1 MLQLRTRIGRLGRL
15 PVALVVLGL
24 VAAACGTADPDS
36 ESGGSAADEPQRGGS
51 LTVGVEAETNSWLPG
66 EAVLGAGLSVA
77 LSFYDPLMAR
87 NAEGVVQPFLAESME
102 PNEDFTEWVLTLRPG
117 VKFHDGTD
125 LTAEVLKIN
134 FDEYLRADNSRIL
147 GRVFEIDQVEVV
159 DKLTVRYL
167 LKQPNATFPELLT
180 VDSGIGLPFS
190 VEAAR
195 RYGEDAG
202 SHPVGTGPFVLESWT
217 RDSQLVV
224 TRNEDY
230 WWPTEDG
237 PPYLDEII
245 FRVIPDEDTA
255 LASLQAGDIDAFSS
269 VDGSIIRRAS
279 EAAGDGSLNVIEY
292 AGNNGSQII
301 FNTLVPPVD
310 DVRVRQGLAFATD
323 QEVLIDVLGNTGV
336 SSIKTQYYGES
347 SPWYSEAVADAW
359 PGFDPEAAQGLL
371 DEYVADPERS
381 DGKPPGSPITVEL
394 EANPTPVLNEFSQT
408 VQALWQDVGVEVEL
422 NAVDQAVHFQNVIG
436 GVDSTPPFVGSYVT
450 GYWRDGQDS
459 DPYTVMTKLF
469 NPPAQSATN
478 FTNFYDDVV
487 TEQVAIL
494 GASAD
499 YDERFAAMETL
510 GLHFAEQLPNLW
522 AGSTPESYIL
532 SSNVMGLDSWTFP
545 DGSPGFGATGYTE
558 FWGQVWLA
566 EG

>member
-1 MLQLRTRIGRLGRL
+1 MLHRSRLGRLGRL
-15 PVALVVLGL
+15 PATLVVLAL
-24 VAAACGTADPDS
+24 IVTSCGGGDDEAG
-36 ESGGSAADEPQRGGS
+36 SGAADRGEPQRGGS
-51 LTVGVEAETNSWLPG
+51 ITVGVEAETNSWLPG
-66 EAVLGAGLSVA
+66 EAALGAGLSVA

-87 NAEGVVQPFLAESME
+87 DADGVVQPFLAESIE
-102 PNEDFTEWVLTLRPG
+102 PNEDYTEWVLTLRPD
-117 VKFHDGTD
+117 VKFHDGSD

-134 FDEYLRADNSRIL
+134 FDEYLRGEGSRVL
-147 GRVFEIDQVEVV
+147 GRVLEIDRVEVV
-159 DKLTVRYL
+159 DDLTLRYL
-167 LKQPNATFPELLT
+167 LKQANAAFPELLT
-180 VDSGIGLPFS
+180 VDNGVGLPFS
-190 VEAAR
+190 VEAAQ

-202 SHPVGTGPFVLESWT
+202 SHPVGTGPFVFQSWA
-217 RDSQLVV
+217 RDSELVV

-230 WWPTEDG
+230 WWPAEDG

-255 LASLQAGDIDAFSS
+255 LASLQAGDIDAFGS
-269 VDGSIIRRAS
+269 VDGSVITRAR
-279 EAAGDGSLNVIEY
+279 EAAAGGSLNLIEY

-310 DVRVRQGLAFATD
+310 DIRVRQGLAFATD
-323 QEVLIDVLGNTGV
+323 QEALIEVLGNTGV
-336 SSIKTQYYGES
+336 SSIKTQYYGEN

-359 PGFDPEAAQGLL
+359 PGYDPDAATELL
-371 DEYVADPERS
+371 EDYIDDPDRS
-381 DGKPPGSPITVEL
+381 DGKPPGSPIAVQL
-394 EANPTPVLNEFSQT
+394 EANPTPVLNEFSQA
-408 VQALWQDVGVEVEL
+408 VQALWQDVGVQVEL
-422 NAVDQAVHFQNVIG
+422 TAVEQAVHFQNVVG
-436 GVDSTPPFVGSYVT
+436 GADSDPPFVGTYVT

-487 TEQVAIL
+487 AEQVAIL
-494 GASAD
+494 GSSSD
-499 YDERFAAMETL
+499 FDERYEAMETL

-522 AGSTPESYIL
+522 AGSTPEGYIL
-532 SSNVMGLDSWTFP
+532 APNVMGLDDWTLP
-545 DGSPGFGATGYTE
+545 DGSPGFGAAAYTE